1 MEKVKQLIPR
11 IAILLAGVFV
21 GVVIQQSCS
30 QQTTIGSEFEDS
42 EFIENL
48 SNYE

>member
-1 MEKVKQLIPR
+1 MKRDTKIIIIAGILTGFVAALIMAPDP
-11 IAILLAGVFV
+11 LPE
-21 GVVIQQSCS
+21 IQP
-30 QQTTIGSEFEDS
+30 EFEDS